1 MFDLNII
8 QNDFIY
14 QTGGSINFFFRNW
27 YFMQQRLVIHTNLF
41 IYKI

>member
-14 QTGGSINFFFRNW
+14 QTEGSINFFFRNW
-27 YFMQQRLVIHTNLF
+27 SFMQQRLVIHTNLF